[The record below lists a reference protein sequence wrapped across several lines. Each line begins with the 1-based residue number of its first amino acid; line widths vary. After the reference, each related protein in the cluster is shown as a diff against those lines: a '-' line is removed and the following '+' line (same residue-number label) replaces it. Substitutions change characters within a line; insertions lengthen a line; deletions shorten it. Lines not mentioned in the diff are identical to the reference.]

1 MPVDAAIDLHHVVIV
16 ISKLFVCHSDQCA
29 NECTGP
35 DMVNQACI
43 YTGTTTWRCECAT
56 GWQDFSPDVDDTLA
70 CTRSLD
76 NCQNRGVDVC
86 RNGASCVDMDNTF
99 MCICTDAYTG
109 PTCEEL
115 YDPCS
120 APVCINGGSCTM
132 YVTRGVRCS
141 V

>member
-1 MPVDAAIDLHHVVIV
+1 
-16 ISKLFVCHSDQCA
+16 
-29 NECTGP
+29 
-35 DMVNQACI
+35 MVNQACI

-56 GWQDFSPDVDDTLA
+56 GWADVFPDDSALT

-76 NCQNRGVDVC
+76 NCQNGGVDVC

-99 MCICTDAYTG
+99 MCICSDAYTG

-132 YVTRGVRCS
+132 YVRHAACIYIYVPGTFSDVVDKYPFVLGDCLQRGS
-141 V
+141 K